1 MAKLTRAP
9 EPPADLPDPDLPP
22 EVDLSRGRRGV
33 HLPADPAARARV
45 LEQRVIL
52 LQRYGARLRRAA
64 ERVYQSVQ
72 AGQEDGGRGHVDAA
86 ALEALRQALYE
97 LE

>member
-1 MAKLTRAP
+1 MKTTP
-9 EPPADLPDPDLPP
+9 VEQPDPDLAP
-22 EVDLSRGRRGV
+22 EVDLRRGRRGV
-33 HLPADPAARARV
+33 HLPTDPTERARV

-64 ERVYQSVQ
+64 EQVYQSASAEQ
-72 AGQEDGGRGHVDAA
+72 GDGSRGRVDIA

-97 LE
+97 MD

>member
-1 MAKLTRAP
+1 MAKIARAHK
-9 EPPADLPDPDLPP
+9 ASVVQPDPDLPP

-33 HLPADPAARARV
+33 HLPADPVARARV

-52 LQRYGARLRRAA
+52 LQRYSARLRRAA
-64 ERVYQSVQ
+64 ERVYQSAVTEEQ
-72 AGQEDGGRGHVDAA
+72 DGSRGHVDVA

-97 LE
+97 ME